1 MRLLFLLLLI
11 AAAGVA
17 APVADPSDAEV
28 DSLVQLYEHLHR
40 NPELSYYEEKTAAR
54 LVKELRA
61 AGFDVTENVGG
72 HGFVAVMRNG
82 DGPVVMVR
90 TDLDGLPVVEQTG
103 RGYASDVR
111 TSDDQGRDV
120 GVMHACGHDIHMSSF
135 VGVARALA
143 KSKKEWRG
151 TVVMIGQPAEERVD
165 GARLM
170 LADGLFEK
178 FPKPD
183 YAVALHVAADLP
195 VGKVGYTPGY
205 AMANVD
211 SVDITVRGVGGHGA
225 WPHKTKDPVVLA
237 AQIVLAL
244 QTIVSRETSPL
255 DSAVVTVGSIHGGD
269 KHNVISDE

>member
-178 FPKPD
+178 FPKP
-183 YAVALHVAADLP
+183 
-195 VGKVGYTPGY
+195 
-205 AMANVD
+205 
-211 SVDITVRGVGGHGA
+211 
-225 WPHKTKDPVVLA
+225 
-237 AQIVLAL
+237 
-244 QTIVSRETSPL
+244 
-255 DSAVVTVGSIHGGD
+255 
-269 KHNVISDE
+269 